1 MTESFEQLF
10 EQSLNETPMLPG
22 TIITATVERVED
34 KHVVVDA
41 GLKSESYIPIE
52 QFYSEGGVLEIK
64 AGDKVKVALE
74 VIEDGFGSTRLSRER
89 AKRLESWSHLEQ
101 AYESKETIRGMIVG
115 RVKGGFT
122 VEINKVRAFL
132 PGSLVDV
139 KPIRDPESFEGK
151 EFEFKVIKVDVKRNN
166 IVVSRRAVLE
176 AETNVER
183 AAVLENISE
192 GHEIKGVIK
201 NLTDYGAFVDLGG
214 VDGLLHI
221 TDMSWKRIK
230 HPSEILNIGDE
241 IKVKVLKID
250 RDNVRVSLGLKQ
262 LGGDPWQDISQ
273 RFPVNGKI
281 SGRVTNITD
290 YGCFVEIEEG
300 IEGLVHVSE
309 MDWTNKNVNPNKV
322 IHLGQEVEV
331 MVLDVDAERRRIS
344 LGIKQCVSNPWS
356 AFAES
361 HEKSE
366 QVKGKIKSITDFG
379 IFLELDGGIDGLIY
393 LSDIAWSE
401 TDAQEILRKYQKGDE
416 LEAVILAIDVE
427 RERIALGLKQLA
439 EDPLA
444 AYLAEHEKGTIVTGK
459 VVEIEQ
465 KQAVIEL
472 AEGIRGVLRA
482 SELAAEKVEDAR
494 TKLQIG
500 DEIEAKIMGT
510 DRKTH
515 AIMLS
520 VKSKDAK
527 ASVAT
532 SDGAAKTGA
541 GSGGSKKGK
550 SAKAA
555 SGSGGAAAGATTSSS
570 GKKKKSDSPL
580 KTTLGDL
587 LKGRMSGEDE
597 AEEKK

>member
-1 MTESFEQLF
+1 MKENIGKSFEELF
-10 EQSLNETPMLPG
+10 EQSLTETPMLPG
-22 TIITATVERVED
+22 AIISATVERIED
-34 KHVVVDA
+34 KYIVVDA

-52 QFYSEGGVLEIK
+52 QFYDENGNLEIK
-64 AGDKVKVALE
+64 VGDEVKVALE
-74 VIEDGFGSTRLSRER
+74 MLEDGFGSTRLSRER
-89 AKRLESWSHLEQ
+89 AKRLESWSHLER
-101 AYESKETIRGMIVG
+101 AYEAKETIHGIIVG

-139 KPIRDPESFEGK
+139 KPIRDPEAFEGK
-151 EFEFKVIKVDVKRNN
+151 EFEFKVIKVDPKRNN

-176 AETNVER
+176 AENNVER
-183 AAVLENISE
+183 AAVLENINE
-192 GHEIKGVIK
+192 GDEVKGVVK
-201 NLTDYGAFVDLGG
+201 NLTDYGAFIDLGG

-273 RFPVNGKI
+273 RYPINSKI

-322 IHLGQEVEV
+322 VHLGQEVEV
-331 MVLDVDAERRRIS
+331 MVLDVDSERRRIS
-344 LGIKQCVSNPWS
+344 LGVKQCMPNPWA
-356 AFAES
+356 AFAEN
-361 HEKSE
+361 HQKGEH
-366 QVKGKIKSITDFG
+366 VKGKIKSITDFG
-379 IFLELDGGIDGLIY
+379 IFIELEGGIDGLIY

-401 TDAQEILRKYQKGDE
+401 TDAQDTLRKYQKGDE

-444 AYLAEHEKGTIVTGK
+444 NYLSHHEKGTTVTGK
-459 VVEIEQ
+459 V
-465 KQAVIEL
+465 IEL
-472 AEGIRGVLRA
+472 EPKHAIIELEEGIRGILRA
-482 SELAAEKVEDAR
+482 SEISSEKIEDVR
-494 TKLQIG
+494 TKFQMG
-500 DEIEAKIMGT
+500 DTVDAKIIGT

-515 AIMLS
+515 AISLS
-520 VKSKDAK
+520 IKAKDTKATAK
-527 ASVAT
+527 KVSR
-532 SDGAAKTGA
+532 AAKP
-541 GSGGSKKGK
+541 
-550 SAKAA
+550 AA
-555 SGSGGAAAGATTSSS
+555 SATPT
-570 GKKKKSDSPL
+570 KKKKSAESPL
-580 KTTLGDL
+580 KTTLGDIF
-587 LKGRMSGEDE
+587 KNHMNNNDDKE
-597 AEEKK
+597 

>member
-1 MTESFEQLF
+1 MNKNLSDSFAQLF
-10 EQSLNETPMLPG
+10 EKSLTDTPMLPG
-22 TIITATVERVED
+22 AIISATVERIED
-34 KHVVVDA
+34 KYVVVDA
-41 GLKSESYIPIE
+41 GLKSESFISID
-52 QFYSEGGVLEIK
+52 QFYDDSGKLEIK
-64 AGDKVKVALE
+64 AGDEVKVALE
-74 VIEDGFGSTRLSRER
+74 VLEDGFGSTRLSRER
-89 AKRLESWSHLEQ
+89 AKRLESWSHLEK
-101 AYESKETIRGMIVG
+101 AYEAKETIRGVIVG

-151 EFEFKVIKVDVKRNN
+151 EFEFKVIKVDPKRNN

-183 AAVLENISE
+183 AAVLENINE
-192 GHEIKGVIK
+192 GDEVKGVVK
-201 NLTDYGAFVDLGG
+201 NLTDYGAFIDLGG

-262 LGGDPWQDISQ
+262 LGGDPWLDISA
-273 RFPVNGKI
+273 RYPVSSKI

-322 IHLGQEVEV
+322 IHLGQEVDV
-331 MVLDVDAERRRIS
+331 MVLDVDADRRRIS
-344 LGIKQCVSNPWS
+344 LGIKQCTSNPWA
-356 AFAES
+356 AFAEN
-361 HEKSE
+361 HEKAQ

-401 TDAQEILRKYQKGDE
+401 ADAQDTLRKYQKGDE

-444 AYLAEHEKGTIVTGK
+444 NFLIENEKGTVVTGK
-459 VVEIEQ
+459 VVEVDQ
-465 KQAVIEL
+465 KHAIIEL

-482 SELAAEKVEDAR
+482 SEISAEKVEDVR
-494 TKLQIG
+494 TKFNVG
-500 DEIEAKIMGT
+500 DDVEAKIVGT
-510 DRKTH
+510 DRKVH
-515 AIMLS
+515 AITLTM
-520 VKSKDAK
+520 KTKEAK
-527 ASVAT
+527 APAKKAT
-532 SDGAAKTGA
+532 
-541 GSGGSKKGK
+541 
-550 SAKAA
+550 KATK
-555 SGSGGAAAGATTSSS
+555 AAAGTTTTA
-570 GKKKKSDSPL
+570 KKKKSAESGL

-587 LKGRMSGEDE
+587 FKDHIGGNADDKESEQ
-597 AEEKK
+597 K

>member
-1 MTESFEQLF
+1 MKQNMETFEQLF
-10 EQSLNETPMLPG
+10 EKSLVDVPMIPG
-22 TIITATVERVED
+22 AVINASVERIED
-34 KHVVVDA
+34 KYVVVDA

-52 QFYSEGGVLEIK
+52 QFYNESGRIEVK
-64 AGDKVKVALE
+64 VGDEVKVALE
-74 VIEDGFGSTRLSRER
+74 VMEDGFGSTRLSRER
-89 AKRLESWSHLEQ
+89 AKRQESWSHLET
-101 AYESKETIRGMIVG
+101 AYEAKETIRGTIVG

-139 KPIRDPESFEGK
+139 KPIRDPEAFEGK
-151 EFEFKVIKVDVKRNN
+151 EFEFKVIKVDAKRNN

-176 AETNVER
+176 AENNVER

-192 GHEIKGVIK
+192 GAEVKGVVK
-201 NLTDYGAFVDLGG
+201 NLTDYGAFIDLGG

-230 HPSEILNIGDE
+230 HPGEILNIGDE
-241 IKVKVLKID
+241 IKVRVLKID
-250 RDNVRVSLGLKQ
+250 RENVRVSLGLKQ
-262 LGGDPWQDISQ
+262 LGGDPWLDISQ
-273 RFPVNGKI
+273 RYPITSRI

-331 MVLDVDAERRRIS
+331 LVLDVDAERRRIS
-344 LGIKQCVSNPWS
+344 LGIKQCTPNPWA

-361 HEKSE
+361 HDKAEH
-366 QVKGKIKSITDFG
+366 VKGKIKSITDFG

-401 TDAQEILRKYQKGDE
+401 TDAQETLRKHQKGDE

-444 AYLAEHEKGTIVTGK
+444 NYLAEHEKGEMVTGT
-459 VVEIEQ
+459 VVEVDQ

-472 AEGIRGVLRA
+472 ADGIKGVLRA
-482 SELAAEKVEDAR
+482 AELSAEKIDDVR
-494 TKLQIG
+494 TKLNVG
-500 DEIEAKIMGT
+500 DSVEAKVMGA
-510 DRKTH
+510 DRKVH
-515 AIMLS
+515 AITLS
-520 VKSKDAK
+520 VKAKDAK
-527 ASVAT
+527 APT
-532 SDGAAKTGA
+532 K
-541 GSGGSKKGK
+541 K
-550 SAKAA
+550 SAATTKTTTKAA
-555 SGSGGAAAGATTSSS
+555 ATAVAGATTT
-570 GKKKKSDSPL
+570 KKKKAESSL

-587 LKGRMSGEDE
+587 FKGISTSGE
-597 AEEKK
+597 EK

>member
-1 MTESFEQLF
+1 MAKQNMGDTSFAQLF
-10 EQSLNETPMLPG
+10 EQSLSDTPMLPG
-22 TIITATVERVED
+22 AIISATVERVDD
-34 KHVVVDA
+34 KYVVVDA
-41 GLKSESYIPIE
+41 GLKSESYIPVD
-52 QFYSEGGVLEIK
+52 QFYDETGKLEIK
-64 AGDKVKVALE
+64 IGDEVKVALE
-74 VIEDGFGSTRLSRER
+74 VLEDGFGSTRLSRER

-101 AYESKETIRGMIVG
+101 AYENKETINGVIVG

-151 EFEFKVIKVDVKRNN
+151 EFEFKVIKVDPKRNN

-176 AETNVER
+176 AESNVER
-183 AAVLENISE
+183 AAVLENINE
-192 GHEIKGVIK
+192 GHEVKGVVK
-201 NLTDYGAFVDLGG
+201 NLTDYGAFIDLGG

-250 RDNVRVSLGLKQ
+250 RENVRVSLGLKQ

-273 RFPVNGKI
+273 RYPVSSKI

-344 LGIKQCVSNPWS
+344 LGIKQCAANPWA
-356 AFAES
+356 AFAEN
-361 HEKSE
+361 HDKGEH
-366 QVKGKIKSITDFG
+366 VKGKIKSITDFG

-401 TDAQEILRKYQKGDE
+401 AEAQDTLRKYQKGDE

-444 AYLAEHEKGTIVTGK
+444 NYLGENEKGTVVTGK
-459 VVEIEQ
+459 VVEVDQ

-472 AEGIRGVLRA
+472 AEGIRGILRA
-482 SELAAEKVEDAR
+482 AEISAEKVDDVR
-494 TKLQIG
+494 TKFQVG
-500 DEIEAKIMGT
+500 DSVEAKIMGT
-510 DRKTH
+510 DRKVH
-515 AIMLS
+515 AITLS
-520 VKSKDAK
+520 IKAKDGKVTAPK
-527 ASVAT
+527 K
-532 SDGAAKTGA
+532 AAKTT
-541 GSGGSKKGK
+541 K
-550 SAKAA
+550 
-555 SGSGGAAAGATTSSS
+555 AAAGTATTA
-570 GKKKKSDSPL
+570 KKKKSSETGL

-587 LKGRMSGEDE
+587 FSHINGDDKGD
-597 AEEKK
+597 K

>member
-1 MTESFEQLF
+1 MGDTFAQLF
-10 EQSLNETPMLPG
+10 EQSLTDTPMLPG
-22 TIITATVERVED
+22 AIINATVERIEE
-34 KHVVVDA
+34 KYVVVDA
-41 GLKSESYIPIE
+41 GLKSESYIAIE
-52 QFYSEGGVLEIK
+52 QFYDEGGKLEIK
-64 AGDKVKVALE
+64 VGDDVKVALE
-74 VIEDGFGSTRLSRER
+74 VMEDGFGSTRLSRER
-89 AKRLESWSHLEQ
+89 AKRLESWSHLER
-101 AYESKETIRGMIVG
+101 AYEAKETIRGVIVG

-132 PGSLVDV
+132 PGSLVDT
-139 KPIRDPESFEGK
+139 KPIRDPEAFEGK
-151 EFEFKVIKVDVKRNN
+151 EFEFKVIKVDPKRNN

-183 AAVLENISE
+183 AAVLENINE
-192 GHEIKGVIK
+192 GNEIKGIVK
-201 NLTDYGAFVDLGG
+201 NLTDYGAFIDLGG

-262 LGGDPWQDISQ
+262 LGGDPWHDISQ
-273 RFPVNGKI
+273 RYPVNSKI

-344 LGIKQCVSNPWS
+344 LGIKQCTSNPWA
-356 AFAES
+356 AFAEN
-361 HEKSE
+361 HEKGE
-366 QVKGKIKSITDFG
+366 HVRGKIKSITDFG
-379 IFLELDGGIDGLIY
+379 IFLELEGGIDGLIY

-401 TDAQEILRKYQKGDE
+401 TDAQETLRKYQKSDE

-444 AYLAEHEKGTIVTGK
+444 NFLAENEKGTLVTGK
-459 VVEIEQ
+459 VVEVDQ
-465 KQAVIEL
+465 KQAIVEL

-482 SELAAEKVEDAR
+482 SEISAEKVEDAR
-494 TKLQIG
+494 TKLQVG
-500 DEIEAKIMGT
+500 DSVEAKIMGT

-515 AIMLS
+515 AITLS
-520 VKSKDAK
+520 IKAKDAK
-527 ASVAT
+527 AAPAKKAT
-532 SDGAAKTGA
+532 KATT
-541 GSGGSKKGK
+541 
-550 SAKAA
+550 KAA
-555 SGSGGAAAGATTSSS
+555 STSTAAT
-570 GKKKKSDSPL
+570 GKKKKAADSGL

-587 LKGRMSGEDE
+587 FKDHISAGDE
-597 AEEKK
+597 KDSEEK